1 MMIWENLYPSLEP
14 PSQSS
19 NLSMYG
25 LNEYLVQ
32 NCTEYTVQPRSE
44 YSVQNHTRY
53 YIAEA
58 SD

>member
-14 PSQSS
+14 PPQSS
-19 NLSMYG
+19 DLSMYG